1 MGVSVAWLSCRHFLN
16 GSCRY
21 GSRCHYRHEL
31 PAAPPSQICRYFQK
45 GACWYGERC
54 RYIHVPQP
62 ESGADVAG
70 HRLSVP
76 TVSPSTFSSSVAA
89 QGSSDRRVSEASALA
104 QADVLPRR
112 QRRTLRSV
120 ENSSNVPDAWNQNAE
135 KRLQDI
141 PSRISGKRSEQS
153 CASPHEKEENLPGSM
168 EAAGAAAASSADGTS
183 EAFLQSRDVTCGI
196 CMDKVYDKL
205 DRSNQ
210 VFGILP
216 NCSHAFCLQ
225 CIMTWRK
232 TRDLGADVV
241 KTCPQ
246 CRVRSAFYVPNKYWV
261 EGQAKENLIAD
272 FKEKFRKRSCS
283 YYARNK
289 HCPFETECLFR
300 HDRSAR
306 RRSFL
311 CNTDDDDDYDDDD
324 DDDDEDYDGLL
335 NFFIA
340 MTLLRSEEDDDDN
353 DDDDDDDNFDIPF
366 FLAQYGF

>member
-1 MGVSVAWLSCRHFLN
+1 MWYVSQLAQQQRRASVAADMDRSLSTLNGSICWHFLN

-196 CMDKVYDKL
+196 CMDK
-205 DRSNQ
+205 
-210 VFGILP
+210 
-216 NCSHAFCLQ
+216 

-241 KTCPQ
+241 
-246 CRVRSAFYVPNKYWV
+246 N
-261 EGQAKENLIAD
+261 
-272 FKEKFRKRSCS
+272 KRSCS